1 MFSMKTGDIK
11 NPMVRT
17 SMNGGLSVE
26 DYAEICTFK
35 IISVADSAPPAIK
48 EQAKHFKEQLKDV
61 IQSHM
66 EQAVTEERNRC
77 IAVCVNGGH
86 DDVANILRRI

>member
-1 MFSMKTGDIK
+1 ML
-11 NPMVRT
+11 R
-17 SMNGGLSVE
+17 
-26 DYAEICTFK
+26 
-35 IISVADSAPPAIK
+35 
-48 EQAKHFKEQLKDV
+48 LKDV

-66 EQAVTEERNRC
+66 EQAVAEERNRC